1 MIAMGFKLV
10 DAVYRL
16 DRNVTTP
23 SEQAVLLALA
33 FRANDKTLLCYPK
46 QETLAEM
53 THLSRSTVALA
64 LNKLKRKGILDWRS
78 GGPAKRRGKFGQ
90 VLANDYSLKLPKSAG
105 KDKKQGPSNVRQPDM
120 GLSDSRTQPCPT
132 IRHGLVRQTDMAM
145 SDHKTPTE
153 ETTEITS
160 EKILPIPNIRESG
173 AGLDFDKALKSMG
186 IEVPS
191 GKRPHR
197 QDRSYENSPLLMA
210 LHVCGIE
217 SGTERYRNNY
227 KAFSKEMMKL
237 GMERSMEIVRTF
249 ASELRQGELDD
260 IDNLPALLMFRL
272 QQDLG

>member
-16 DRNVTTP
+16 DRNATTP

-33 FRANDKTLLCYPK
+33 FRANDRTLLCYPK

-53 THLSRSTVALA
+53 THFSRSTVAIA
-64 LNKLKRKGILDWRS
+64 LNALKRKGILDWKS
-78 GGPAKRRGKFGQ
+78 GGLMNSRGKQGRP
-90 VLANDYSLKLPKSAG
+90 LANDYRLKLPPAAPKR
-105 KDKKQGPSNVRQPDM
+105 KKQEQDDATIPRTAVSDGKTPQCPTVRHSSVRQ
-120 GLSDSRTQPCPT
+120 SDTVVSGSR
-132 IRHGLVRQTDMAM
+132 
-145 SDHKTPTE
+145 TPTE
-153 ETTEITS
+153 ETTS
-160 EKILPIPNIRESG
+160 LNLSPMPNIKDSWS
-173 AGLDFDKALKSMG
+173 GLDFDKALKSMG

-191 GKRPHR
+191 KKEQPR
-197 QDRSYENSPLLMA
+197 QVRDYESSPLRMA

-217 SGTERYRNNY
+217 PGTELYRNNY
-227 KAFSKEMMKL
+227 KAFSKEMLTL